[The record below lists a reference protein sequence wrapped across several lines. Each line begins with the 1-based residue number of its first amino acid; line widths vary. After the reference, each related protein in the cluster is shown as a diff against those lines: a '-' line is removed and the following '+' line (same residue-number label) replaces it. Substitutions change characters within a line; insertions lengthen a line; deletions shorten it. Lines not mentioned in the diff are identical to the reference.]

1 MKKNKIIL
9 LVILVL
15 AVVAVLLVANNR
27 YSTLENGESDFA
39 VSDTS
44 SITKIF
50 IADKNVN
57 SITLD
62 RTESGW
68 KLDGKFPANQRNV
81 EVILETLKRFKV
93 KAPVSLASHDNVVKR
108 MATVGKK
115 VEVYQMVYRINLFDK
130 IKLFRHEKLTKVF
143 YVGDATQDNL
153 GTYMLMEGANQ
164 PYIVYLP
171 SFRGFLNTRFS
182 PNPDDWKSHIIFN
195 KTLANIKSISVE
207 FGRQAEESF
216 RVDVIDSKGNYDLTA
231 LAGMEKVDSYDT
243 LRLLNFL
250 TSFRDLRYESRLNN
264 LLPPVKIDSIVNSPF
279 LYEIVL
285 VDQKNDTSMVKI
297 FEKKEVGWEEK
308 GLLLEQIPVD
318 YDRIYGLVNDD
329 EDFVLLQYY
338 VFDKVLYPLSYYKR

>member
-9 LVILVL
+9 IIILAL
-15 AVVAVLLVANNR
+15 AVVAVLVVASNS
-27 YSTLENGESDFA
+27 YSTLENEESNFA

-44 SITKIF
+44 TITKIF

-57 SITLD
+57 SVTLD

-68 KLDGKFPANQRNV
+68 LLDGKYPTNPRIV
-81 EVILETLKRFKV
+81 EVLLETLKRFKV
-93 KAPVSLASHDNVVKR
+93 KAPVSLASRDNVIKR
-108 MATVGKK
+108 LATVGKK
-115 VEVYQMVYRINLFDK
+115 VEIYQMVYRVNLFDK

-153 GTYMLMEGANQ
+153 GTYMLMEGADQ

-182 PNPDDWKSHIIFN
+182 PYPDDWKSHIIFN

-216 RVDVIDSKGNYDLTA
+216 QVKVIDSKGNYDLTA
-231 LAGMEKVDSYDT
+231 LSGMKKIESYDT
-243 LRLLNFL
+243 LRLLNLL
-250 TSFRDLRYESRLNN
+250 TSFRDLRYESRLND
-264 LLPPVKIDSIVNSPF
+264 LMSPVKIDSIVNSPF

-285 VDQKNDTSMVKI
+285 VDQKDDTSKVTI
-297 FEKKEVGWEEK
+297 FEKREIGWDEK
-308 GLLLEQIPVD
+308 GLMLEQIPVD

-338 VFDKVLYPLSYYKR
+338 VFDKVLYPLSVYKK

>member
-9 LVILVL
+9 LVILVF
-15 AVVAVLLVANNR
+15 AVVAVLLVAGNR
-27 YSTLENGESDFA
+27 YSTLKNEESDFA

-57 SITLD
+57 SVTLE

-68 KLDGKFPANQRNV
+68 LLDGSYPTNQRNV
-81 EVILETLKRFKV
+81 EVLLETLKRVKV
-93 KAPVSLASHDNVVKR
+93 KAPVSLASHDNVIKR

-130 IKLFRHEKLTKVF
+130 IRLFKHEKLTKVF
-143 YVGDATQDNL
+143 YVGDATQNNL
-153 GTYMLMEGANQ
+153 GTYMLLEGAEQ

-182 PNPDDWKSHIIFN
+182 PHPDDWKSHVIFN
-195 KTLANIKSISVE
+195 KTLANIKSISVK
-207 FGRQAEESF
+207 FGRQPEESF
-216 RVDVIDSKGNYDLTA
+216 RVDVSDSKGNYKLTA
-231 LAGMEKVDSYDT
+231 LAGMEKVENYDT

-250 TSFRDLRYESRLNN
+250 TSFRDLRYETRLND
-264 LLPPVKIDSIVNSPF
+264 LMTPQKIDSIINSPT
-279 LYEIVL
+279 LYELTL
-285 VDQKNDTSMVKI
+285 VDQKDDSTQAKI
-297 FEKKEVGWEEK
+297 FEKREVGWK
-308 GLLLEQIPVD
+308 DQGLLLEQIPVD
-318 YDRIYGLVNDD
+318 YDRIYGLINDD

-338 VFDKVLYPLSYYKR
+338 VFDKVLYPLSYYKK